1 MDVNRRSLLKTGM
14 LMGAAAGLGNS
25 REARA
30 QVAPNCS
37 NHRDR
42 NRSLIG
48 RPGSRNLL
56 DTPALVLD
64 LDAVERNL
72 DIMAEHCKRVGLQ
85 LRPHCKTHKSVK
97 LAEEQVARGAIGIC
111 VATIGEAE
119 ALACGDLA
127 GILITRPIVS
137 EEQIARLVRL
147 HAQAPDLMVVADHL
161 DNVAALESAAAANS
175 ANLQVVVDVD
185 VNDHR
190 TGCADIES
198 AVRLARYAADS
209 EALTFAGLQAYAGR
223 AQHVIDST
231 DRRQAVTESNG
242 IVSAV
247 AEELT
252 AMGLA
257 PGIVSGGG
265 TGTYDML
272 TIDNVFTELQA
283 GSYLVMDAQYAE
295 VWTGDN
301 STPPF
306 ETALFVQ
313 TVVVSN
319 NHPGFATTDA
329 GQKRFAMDAGKPEI
343 ASGAPDGASYT
354 TAGDEHGFV
363 RFANASD
370 RLELGARIECVTPHC
385 DPTINLF
392 DVYHCVRGD
401 TLVDIWPIDAR
412 GT

>member
-1 MDVNRRSLLKTGM
+1 MNRRSLLTSGM
-14 LMGAAAGLGNS
+14 LMGAAAGLGQS
-25 REARA
+25 REANA
-30 QVAPNCS
+30 QVSPNCS

-48 RPGSRNLL
+48 RPNSRNLL

-64 LDAVERNL
+64 LDVMERNL
-72 DIMAEHCKRVGLQ
+72 DLMAEHCERVGLQ

-97 LAEEQVARGAIGIC
+97 LAEEQIARGAIGIC

-119 ALACGDLA
+119 ALACGNLS

-137 EEQIARLVRL
+137 DEQIARLLRL
-147 HAQAPDLMVVADHL
+147 NAQAPDLMVVADHP
-161 DNVAALESAAAANS
+161 DNVAALASAATESS
-175 ANLQVVVDVD
+175 ANLHVVVDVD
-185 VNDHR
+185 VSDHR
-190 TGCADIES
+190 TGCADIAS
-198 AVRLARYAADS
+198 AVRLAHYVNDS
-209 EALTFAGLQAYAGR
+209 EALTFAGLQAYSGR
-223 AQHVIDST
+223 AQHVINST
-231 DRRQAVTESNG
+231 ERRDAVSESNG

-252 AMGLA
+252 ATGLA

-265 TGTYDML
+265 TGTFDML
-272 TIDNVFTELQA
+272 AINNVFTELQA

-319 NHPGFATTDA
+319 NHPGFVTTDA
-329 GQKRFAMDAGKPEI
+329 GQKRFAMDAGNPQP
-343 ASGAPDGASYT
+343 ARGAPDGATYS
-354 TAGDEHGFV
+354 TAGDEHGLV

-370 RLELGARIECVTPHC
+370 HLELGARIECVTPHC

-412 GT
+412 GA